1 MSKWWMR
8 ALDSFSQFVDHVNTS
23 LGRESREEWNK
34 RMVQEHYIKLEGLG
48 YPGMSEVLSEV
59 TDFWESGLYH
69 DLVVTYG
76 SRDETLSSRVFTVE
90 ELSNNEL
97 MVLAKE
103 NLLPKSVRTVALKIT
118 DVPVFKTMHAFLETI
133 YINYHGQ
140 DMTWNDSIHIYFGG
154 CAERLVMGLDKFDE
168 YSRTPRPTKD
178 FFKKLAITQ
187 ITRKETNEIEKDFF
201 DLVYDIK
208 DEIFGIGFGDSY
220 NDFSPTLTGFIQ
232 FLAGCSAAHN
242 NREFT
247 APEDIIVA
255 YKTFFKLV
263 KTDITVYKAPQSI
276 VDSIPEFTGYLVC
289 DKCGVSHGLGL
300 EDSADDYSDVCDCGG
315 HLVYQESI

>member
-1 MSKWWMR
+1 MTKWWMK
-8 ALDSFSQFVDHVNTS
+8 ALDSFSDFMDHVNTS
-23 LGRESREEWNK
+23 LGRESRAEWNK
-34 RMVQEHYIKLEGLG
+34 RKLQEHYDKLQGLD
-48 YPGMSEVLSEV
+48 YPGMSEVLSEIM
-59 TDFWESGLYH
+59 DFWESGLYH
-69 DLVVTYG
+69 DLELTYL
-76 SRDETLSSRVFTVE
+76 SRSKTLSSRVFTVE

-118 DVPVFKTMHAFLETI
+118 DVNVFKTMHAFLETI

-140 DMTWNDSIHIYFGG
+140 EMTWNDSIHIYFGG
-154 CAERLVMGLDKFDE
+154 CAERLVMGLDKFEE
-168 YSRTPRPTKD
+168 YSKTPRPRKD

-187 ITRKETNEIEKDFF
+187 ITQKETNEVENNMFLLLLDIES
-201 DLVYDIK
+201 
-208 DEIFGIGFGDSY
+208 EIFGRGFEDAY
-220 NDFSPTLTGFIQ
+220 NDFSPTMAGFIML
-232 FLAGCSAAHN
+232 LAGCSAAHN

-276 VDSIPEFTGYLVC
+276 IDSMPEFTGYLVC
-289 DKCGVSHGLGL
+289 DKCGVSHGLGP
-300 EDSADDYSDVCDCGG
+300 EDSPDDFDDTCECGG
-315 HLVYQESI
+315 HLIYKETI

>member
-8 ALDSFSQFVDHVNTS
+8 ALDSFSEFVDHVNTS

-34 RMVQEHYIKLEGLG
+34 RKLQEHYDKLQSLD
-48 YPGMSEVLSEV
+48 YLLMSEVLSEV
-59 TDFWESGLYH
+59 MDFWESGLYH

-76 SRDETLSSRVFTVE
+76 SRDEILSSRVFKVE

-103 NLLPKSVRTVALKIT
+103 NLLPKSVRTMALKIT
-118 DVPVFKTMHAFLETI
+118 DVNVFKTMHAFLETI
-133 YINYHGQ
+133 YINYHGPE
-140 DMTWNDSIHIYFGG
+140 MTWEDNIHIYFGG
-154 CAERLVMGLDKFDE
+154 CAERLLMGLDKFDE

-187 ITRKETNEIEKDFF
+187 ITRKETNEVENNMFLLLLDIES
-201 DLVYDIK
+201 
-208 DEIFGIGFGDSY
+208 EIFGMGFGDSY
-220 NDFSPTLTGFIQ
+220 NDFSPTMSGFIQ
-232 FLAGCSAAHN
+232 LLAGCSAAHN

-247 APEDIIVA
+247 APEDIIMA

-263 KTDITVYKAPQSI
+263 KTDITVYRAPQSI
-276 VDSIPEFTGYLVC
+276 VESMPEFTGYLVC
-289 DKCGVSHGLGL
+289 DKCGVSHGLGP
-300 EDSADDYSDVCDCGG
+300 EDSADDFEDVCDCGG
-315 HLVYQESI
+315 LLVYKESI